1 MESSESVRITFPPFL
16 FFVSFPIQNLPP
28 GFMKP
33 RFCRKINKLKNP
45 GFYKKL
51 KNLGFF
57 TKVFLLKTTVR
68 KTVRNCSVELILQ
81 TDIYIV
87 AISGSSIM

>member
-28 GFMKP
+28 GFKTS
-33 RFCRKINKLKNP
+33 CRLKINKLKNP